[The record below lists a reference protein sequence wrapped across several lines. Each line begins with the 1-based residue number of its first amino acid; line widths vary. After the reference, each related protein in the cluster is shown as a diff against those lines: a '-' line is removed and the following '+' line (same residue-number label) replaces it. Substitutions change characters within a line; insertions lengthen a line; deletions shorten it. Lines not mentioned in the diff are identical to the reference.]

1 MSTYAELRA
10 KAEEMMRQAEDARR
24 AELAQVVQGLKQQ
37 IKEYSIRV
45 EDLFPDAR
53 IATTRPSRTKKT
65 AKFQGPNGELWSGGP
80 GRKPA
85 WVHAVIKSGGDINK
99 YRTNSPA

>member
-10 KAEEMMRQAEDARR
+10 KAEEMMRQAEDARK
-24 AELAQVVQGLKQQ
+24 AELAQVVQGIKQQ
-37 IKEYSIRV
+37 IKEYSIRI

-53 IATTRPSRTKKT
+53 VAAPRSSRTKKV
-65 AKFQGPNGELWSGGP
+65 AKFQGPNGEQWTGGP

-85 WVHAVIKSGGDINK
+85 WVHAVIESGQDINK
-99 YRTNSPA
+99 YRI